1 MNHLL
6 KFYLGTIRLIF
17 SSYVPFYYNVLL
29 IFRRRRVS
37 DLAAA
42 HWPGKKP
49 KFTSPQMKADLRE
62 FASKI
67 APKCEMLEIGFNV
80 DAIMEHVK
88 DYFSEQRR
96 YVLKKNK
103 KVFPLT
109 FSMSH
114 YCIRK

>member
-1 MNHLL
+1 M
-6 KFYLGTIRLIF
+6 F
-17 SSYVPFYYNVLL
+17 
-29 IFRRRRVS
+29 FRRRQVS

-49 KFTSPQMKADLRE
+49 KFTSPQMKAELRE

-67 APKCEMLEIGFNV
+67 APKCEMLLIGFNV

-88 DYFSEQRR
+88 DCFIEQRR

-109 FSMSH
+109 FSFSH
-114 YCIRK
+114 LLYRKTKHLCILECMKIIDL